1 MGHTKH
7 AHPCSERMARAGVR
21 ALAYRCRCE
30 IRLVFQNVF
39 NPRFYSRSLSFRKT
53 PPRNSPPTARGW
65 RLGDSAEAADAAGLD
80 LLDDGADGKRISG
93 RPTGC
98 KGALKPP
105 VAGAQLAAA
114 SSPAA
119 VSTRMP
125 RLMSISRPSSCATRS
140 RANRLLEAID
150 VFSTVVADKSAT
162 LNARP
167 TGFLRPPRHPDPPD
181 YVGAQ
186 NRPPNRGRPEHCCSL
201 QISRPARPVPGL
213 PLRLR

>member
-1 MGHTKH
+1 LSHHCPINVTMGHTKH

-140 RANRLLEAID
+140 RANRLLEAIM
-150 VFSTVVADKSAT
+150 SSARWSPT
-162 LNARP
+162 RARP
-167 TGFLRPPRHPDPPD
+167 LT
-181 YVGAQ
+181 
-186 NRPPNRGRPEHCCSL
+186 
-201 QISRPARPVPGL
+201 PARPA
-213 PLRLR
+213 PLARS